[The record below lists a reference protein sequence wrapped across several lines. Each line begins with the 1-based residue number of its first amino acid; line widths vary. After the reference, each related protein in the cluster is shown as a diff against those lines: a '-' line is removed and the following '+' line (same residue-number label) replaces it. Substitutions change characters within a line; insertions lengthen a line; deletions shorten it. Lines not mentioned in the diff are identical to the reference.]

1 MLESKIEGR
10 KVCKER
16 RKEVEKRVHPAIL
29 LNGWCRVQGTKF
41 SNRFCLDSVFQRE
54 RSEERNLYERLTQ
67 GDARNIPRLIKV
79 GKELFGVVRYDSRD
93 SSRPIESKSVRIQG
107 TISRPFRECI
117 SVGESFG
124 RRV

>member
-1 MLESKIEGR
+1 MQGK
-10 KVCKER
+10 KE
-16 RKEVEKRVHPAIL
+16 EKRVHPAIL
-29 LNGWCRVQGTKF
+29 LNGWCRVQGTKL